1 MAQIAASSSTGG
13 FTSFLSDSQS
23 APTVSFTYYNAGD
36 TMNSEIVVGGKN
48 ISWLNGNFPFP
59 SPDINGKCN
68 FYAGVGFMESG
79 TSKCTNVVS
88 NLSSACTSLLN
99 PKSIVDRL
107 KVLAGSNRVSERI
120 SIT

>member
-1 MAQIAASSSTGG
+1 MAQIRATSFTGG

-23 APTVSFTYYNAGD
+23 SLSPVAFTYYNAGD
-36 TMNSEIVVGGKN
+36 TMHSEIVVGGKN

-68 FYAGVGFMESG
+68 FFAGVGFMESG

-88 NLSSACTSLLN
+88 DLT
-99 PKSIVDRL
+99 R
-107 KVLAGSNRVSERI
+107 
-120 SIT
+120 